1 VTKLLIKVNTAFEGE
16 AIVPVKKERLTV
28 AKPELLDHNGDGE
41 FRRLLYNFFAFGTHL
56 HEARSR
62 FAALIG
68 LSPTQYLALIVISR
82 ADPELEIGVS
92 QVASQLHLSSAFVT
106 IEVNKL
112 ASEGLVKKMPH
123 SSDRR
128 RVRLVVTPLGYKKL
142 ERLAAVQRPVN
153 DALFATL
160 DRRDFEHLAEIM
172 TRLAKGGAQ
181 AIHLADHLVGS
192 DSAL

>member
-1 VTKLLIKVNTAFEGE
+1 MVS
-16 AIVPVKKERLTV
+16 VKKERLTV
-28 AKPELLDHNGDGE
+28 ARAELLDRNGDGE

-56 HEARSR
+56 DEARSR
-62 FAALIG
+62 FAAFIG

-92 QVASQLHLSSAFVT
+92 QVALQLHLSGAFVT

-112 ASEGLVKKMPH
+112 ARDGLVKKTPH

-128 RVRLVVTPLGYKKL
+128 RVRLVVTPLGYEKL

-160 DRRDFEHLAEIM
+160 DRGDFEYLAGVM

-181 AIHLADHLVGS
+181 AIHLADHLVA
-192 DSAL
+192 SASAG